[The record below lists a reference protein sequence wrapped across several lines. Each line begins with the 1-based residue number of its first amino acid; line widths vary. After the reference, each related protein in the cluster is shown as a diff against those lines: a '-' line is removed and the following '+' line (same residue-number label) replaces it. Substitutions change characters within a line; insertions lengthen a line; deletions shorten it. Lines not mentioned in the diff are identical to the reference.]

1 MFCDLLVEVVLRSL
15 QGSMM
20 AQLCMSCALG
30 GSGAEEKAAY
40 EADVRKSAASA
51 YKPLRILLCCRL
63 KALQDLE
70 RLLSIADRTPA
81 RCLSVAGQPA
91 TRLKV
96 TM

>member
-51 YKPLRILLCCRL
+51 YKPLRILLCCGL
-63 KALQDLE
+63 KDLE